1 MAVLVRPPARP
12 RATPR
17 LLPLALATL
26 GAIASAASLGAQD
39 GGRHAAVVLALP
51 AAPRAAALA
60 EAVTAVGGDESALFY
75 SPAQLATV
83 RRAGASASVERFLAT
98 TTLGAAVGAARV
110 AGGTAAVGV
119 RSLAYPDAVEL
130 REYEPTG
137 RTLTGG
143 ELAVSAGWARAL
155 GGVRVGA
162 AATLVRQRV
171 AEASGQAL
179 AGDLGVAWTA
189 PAAASDATAPR
200 RALAGV
206 TIAGAVQH
214 VGGALSLLGRAS
226 PLPRRAR
233 LGVARPITLSPAL
246 RLLASAD
253 VVQQDGESVRPAAA
267 AELRWQRG
275 RLALDARAGLRRRLH
290 ADEAL
295 PARTVGAGLGFRA
308 VALDYAYQG
317 YAALGATHRLG
328 VRWAP

>member
-1 MAVLVRPPARP
+1 MAVVARTRALP
-12 RATPR
+12 RTRSALRVTLLATS
-17 LLPLALATL
+17 LAAPLAAV
-26 GAIASAASLGAQD
+26 AAQE

-83 RRAGASASVERFLAT
+83 RRHGASASVERFLAS
-98 TTLGAAVGAARV
+98 TTLGAAVGATRV
-110 AGGTAAVGV
+110 AGGVGALGV
-119 RSLAYPDAVEL
+119 RSLAYPEAIEM

-137 RTLTGG
+137 RVLTGG

-179 AGDLGVAWTA
+179 AGDVGIAWTS
-189 PAAASDATAPR
+189 PEAASGASAAC

-214 VGGALSLLGRAS
+214 VGGTLELLGSGS

-233 LGVARPITLSPAL
+233 VGVARPIALSPAL

-253 VVQQDGESVRPAAA
+253 VVQQDGESVRPAGA

-275 RLALDARAGLRRRLH
+275 RLALDARGGLRRRLH

-295 PARTVGAGLGFRA
+295 PARTVGAGLGYRA
-308 VALDYAYQG
+308 MALDYAYQG

>member
-1 MAVLVRPPARP
+1 MAVVRAHPHPS
-12 RATPR
+12 PR
-17 LLPLALATL
+17 LAVLPGVLATL
-26 GAIASAASLGAQD
+26 LASAPAAAQE
-39 GGRHAAVVLALP
+39 GGRHAALVLALP
-51 AAPRAAALA
+51 AAPRAAGLA
-60 EAVTAVGGDESALFY
+60 EAVTAVGGDETALFY

-83 RRAGASASVERFLAT
+83 RRPGASASVERFLAT

-119 RSLAYPDAVEL
+119 RSLAYPDAPEM

-143 ELAVSAGWARAL
+143 ELAVTAGWARAV
-155 GGVRVGA
+155 GSVRVGA

-179 AGDLGVAWTA
+179 AGDVGVAWTA
-189 PAAASDATAPR
+189 PVAASDAGAAT

-206 TIAGAVQH
+206 TVAGALQH
-214 VGGALSLLGRAS
+214 VGGALSLLGRGS

-233 LGVARPITLSPAL
+233 VGVARPIALSPAL

-253 VVQQDGESVRPAAA
+253 VVQQDGEAVRPAAG

-275 RLALDARAGLRRRLH
+275 RLALDARAGLRRRLQ